1 MVYVFTVD
9 PEYKPEKIQ
18 YKRSIY
24 ATFHTTCPMFDWTI
38 WTHWQFPLAK
48 AKQSTHAKSLRIKK
62 FGAVV
67 FREFSEC
74 KETRKNSKYMLIAV
88 VSY

>member
-9 PEYKPEKIQ
+9 PDTSQKKKQ

-24 ATFHTTCPMFDWTI
+24 ATFHMTCPMFEWSI
-38 WTHWQFPLAK
+38 WTHWQFSLAK
-48 AKQSTHAKSLRIKK
+48 VKQRTHAKSLRIKK

-67 FREFSEC
+67 FRELSEC

>member
-1 MVYVFTVD
+1 MIYVFTLD
-9 PEYKPEKIQ
+9 PDTSQKKKKKKKTH

-24 ATFHTTCPMFDWTI
+24 ATFHMI

-48 AKQSTHAKSLRIKK
+48 VKQSTHAKFLRIEK

-74 KETRKNSKYMLIAV
+74 KETRKNSKYTLIAV
-88 VSY
+88 DNG

>member
-1 MVYVFTVD
+1 M
-9 PEYKPEKIQ
+9 I
-18 YKRSIY
+18 
-24 ATFHTTCPMFDWTI
+24 CPMFDWTI
-38 WTHWQFPLAK
+38 WTHWQFTLAK
-48 AKQSTHAKSLRIKK
+48 VKQSTHAKSLRIKR